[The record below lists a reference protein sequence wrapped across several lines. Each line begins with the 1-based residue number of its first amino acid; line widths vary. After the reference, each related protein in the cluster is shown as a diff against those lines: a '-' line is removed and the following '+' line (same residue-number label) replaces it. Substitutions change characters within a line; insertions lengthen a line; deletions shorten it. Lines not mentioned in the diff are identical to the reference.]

1 MSEGLKP
8 LPLSGVVSALA
19 SRVGR
24 ISLLK
29 KRSSTA
35 QGSVPP
41 SERLNL
47 KRESKSMGYDN
58 PEGSGAVFFQANK
71 KHDKAPDWK
80 GKFTWQGQE
89 LELAMWERKAKSDNQ
104 AYLAFKVGV
113 PFAPQKQYYKVP
125 PRGDSPIGKAETVEP
140 GPNDE
145 IPF

>member
-1 MSEGLKP
+1 MLGGLKR
-8 LPLSGVVSALA
+8 LPIAAVVSALA
-19 SRVGR
+19 NPAAL
-24 ISLLK
+24 ILLQK
-29 KRSSTA
+29 KRSSTSREC
-35 QGSVPP
+35 QLPSV
-41 SERLNL
+41 RLNL

-71 KHDKAPDWK
+71 KNDKAPDWK

-125 PRGDSPIGKAETVEP
+125 PRNDSPIGKAETVEP
-140 GPNDE
+140 GPNDD

>member
-1 MSEGLKP
+1 MSGELKR
-8 LPLSGVVSALA
+8 LPISAVVSALA
-19 SRVGR
+19 NPAAL
-24 ISLLK
+24 ILLQR

-35 QGSVPP
+35 QGSVLP

-47 KRESKSMGYDN
+47 KREIKMGYDN

-71 KHDKAPDWK
+71 KNDKAPDWK
-80 GKFTWQGQE
+80 GKFVWQGQE
-89 LELAMWERKAKSDNQ
+89 LELAMWERKAKSDNS
-104 AYLAFKVGV
+104 AYLAFKIGV

-125 PRGDSPIGKAETVEP
+125 PSGNPPIGKAEAVAA

>member
-1 MSEGLKP
+1 MFGGLKP

-19 SRVGR
+19 SRAGR
-24 ISLLK
+24 ISLLR

-35 QGSVPP
+35 QASVPL
-41 SERLNL
+41 SVRLGL
-47 KRESKSMGYDN
+47 KKELKTMGYDN

-71 KHDKAPDWK
+71 KNDKAPDWK

-140 GPNDE
+140 GPNDD